1 MALKLIA
8 RQDVRVYVSQKGKLV
23 HHVAGSMEA
32 REIDQTGFIPL
43 SKGDA
48 IEVSAFHGI
57 DPHCLPGEEVTAEL
71 VPYRPGEVS
80 PAFQALVEV
89 IKTES

>member
-8 RQDVRVYVSQKGKLV
+8 RQGVRVYVSQKGKLV

-32 REIDQTGFIPL
+32 REVNQCGFVSL
-43 SKGDA
+43 AQGEA

-80 PAFQALVEV
+80 PAFRALVDVVE
-89 IKTES
+89 TGC